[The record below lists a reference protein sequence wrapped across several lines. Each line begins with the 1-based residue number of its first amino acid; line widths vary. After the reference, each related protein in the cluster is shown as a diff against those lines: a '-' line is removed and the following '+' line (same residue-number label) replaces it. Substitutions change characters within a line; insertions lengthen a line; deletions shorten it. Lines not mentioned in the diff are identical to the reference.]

1 MKKVL
6 GFLVLATMLMVG
18 NFVKPMEV
26 HADTTVNYLNE
37 TGNLITQTG
46 VVSITSTS
54 KSLSNGWYVVDNDVT
69 VNDTMTV
76 TGDVKLILVD
86 GKTLTV
92 TGSKGGAGIN
102 VAASNNLT
110 IYGQT
115 NGTGKINAKPGPKD
129 DGKKPPES
137 AWGSTG
143 AAIGGNA
150 LQSSGT
156 ISINGG
162 VIIADASEL
171 TGANVG
177 AGIGGG
183 SNSSN
188 GTINI
193 SRGHITAT
201 GGIMSSGIGGGKGA
215 SGGNITISGGTV
227 VANGSAN
234 GGAGIG
240 GGLGGTAGDIKI
252 SGGDITAIGHGWFDN
267 GIGNS
272 TGSVNI
278 TGGTITASN
287 GGYDNINGINGSEGQ
302 VFIGDG
308 VTLKYTIRF
317 LIEWDATPKPLDIV
331 ATGGAPITAPTVNP
345 TRSGYTFMGWDPELP
360 ETMPNKNVNIGAK
373 WVGLPYTATFDS
385 KGGTSVS
392 PIIQECGTSINF
404 PTDPTKE
411 GYRFNYWNP
420 FETTMPVG
428 GIAFHAVWDINK
440 YTVSFDS
447 KGGSAVGSITEDY
460 NSVIT
465 APTNPTR
472 LGYDFGG
479 WDPTIPATMPSNNVV
494 VSAKWTGKPYTITFD
509 TAGGSPIGSITQ
521 NAGTVLTA
529 PANPVRPGFAFF
541 GWDDAFPTT
550 MPVGGMTL
558 TASWVVLA
566 DLDEDYTITFD
577 TGGGSVVGS
586 ITAEFGT
593 AITSPENPV
602 RMGYTFTGW
611 DTAVPTVM
619 PATNMTIRA
628 LWTINSYTI
637 TFDPNNG
644 EEVTVLTANFNSPIT
659 APANPTRAGYK
670 FNGWGTG
677 VPATM
682 PAGNMTIVANWKSK
696 LNVTQDK
703 VIDETSDVFVE
714 DIEGHILLPELLDE
728 QIEEVALL
736 VTAKKVAL
744 RADIRDKVEAQLAE
758 LGYVLLDDYDIHL
771 YKRVKAV
778 VGTLVETE
786 ILEEE
791 IIDYLHV
798 DIPLTDEQASKK
810 ELDTAYIDEDGNVEI
825 ILAEVETVDGKKYL
839 GFNTNHFSEYA
850 VVEKIVEKDVI
861 ITTDK
866 DAIGKL
872 PNTSIDNNYLD
883 YLLLT
888 LSCAAV
894 LVVLRKKSLN
904 N

>member
-6 GFLVLATMLMVG
+6 GFLVLATMVMVG
-18 NFVKPMEV
+18 NFVKPME
-26 HADTTVNYLNE
+26 
-37 TGNLITQTG
+37 TQAAG
-46 VVSITSTS
+46 SVSFVDSNGSTQVYSGAITSI
-54 KSLSNGWYVVDNDVT
+54 LSSTTALSDGWYVVDNDVT
-69 VNDTMTV
+69 VNSTITV
-76 TGDVKLILVD
+76 TGDVKIILLD
-86 GKTLTV
+86 GKTLNV
-92 TGSKGGAGIN
+92 TGTPGQAGIN
-102 VAASNNLT
+102 IGGINILT

-115 NGTGKINAKPGPKD
+115 GGTGKIIAKPRPSGT
-129 DGKKPPES
+129 
-137 AWGSTG
+137 AWANTG

-150 LQSSGT
+150 RQIGG
-156 ISINGG
+156 IINIHGG
-162 VIIADASEL
+162 IIVADAGGFGS
-171 TGANVG
+171 AHAG

-183 SNSSN
+183 AFASG
-188 GTINI
+188 GTTTI
-193 SRGHITAT
+193 T
-201 GGIMSSGIGGGKGA
+201 GGHVTASGGMWAAGIGGGEEA
-215 SGGNITISGGTV
+215 CVGNVIITGGTV
-227 VANGSAN
+227 VANAN
-234 GGAGIG
+234 
-240 GGLGGTAGDIKI
+240 TK
-252 SGGDITAIGHGWFDN
+252 
-267 GIGNS
+267 
-272 TGSVNI
+272 
-278 TGGTITASN
+278 
-287 GGYDNINGINGSEGQ
+287 GINGSEGQ
-302 VFIGDG
+302 VSIGAG

-317 LIEWDATPKPLDIV
+317 IIEWDATLKPLDIV
-331 ATGGAPITAPTVNP
+331 ATEGALITAPTINP
-345 TRSGYTFMGWDPELP
+345 TRSGYTFIGWDPDLP
-360 ETMPNKNVNIGAK
+360 GTMPNRNVNIGAK
-373 WVGLPYTATFDS
+373 WKGLPYAATFDS

-392 PIIQECGTSINF
+392 PIIQDCGTSINF
-404 PTDPTKE
+404 PTDPTRE

-420 FETTMPVG
+420 FESTMPVN
-428 GIAFHAVWDINK
+428 GIAFQAVWDINK

-447 KGGSAVGSITEDY
+447 KGGSAVGSISQDY

-509 TAGGSPIGSITQ
+509 TTGGSPIGSITQ

-529 PANPVRPGFAFF
+529 PANPVRPGYAFF

-566 DLDEDYTITFD
+566 DLDEDYTISFD

-611 DTAVPTVM
+611 DSTVPTVM

-659 APANPTRAGYK
+659 APANPKRLGYK
-670 FNGWGTG
+670 FIGWGTG

-682 PAGNMTIVANWKSK
+682 PAGNMTIVANWKNK

-703 VIDETSDVFVE
+703 VTDETSDVFVE
-714 DIEGHILLPELLDE
+714 DIEGHVLLPELFDE
-728 QIEEVALL
+728 QIEEVTLQVRAE
-736 VTAKKVAL
+736 KVVL
-744 RADIRDKVEAQLAE
+744 RAEIRAKVEAQLAE

-771 YKRVKAV
+771 YKRVKPI
-778 VGTLVETE
+778 VGALVESE
-786 ILEEE
+786 IHEEE

-798 DIPLTDEQASKK
+798 DIPLTEIQASKQD
-810 ELDTAYIDEDGNVEI
+810 LDIAYIDEEGNVEI
-825 ILAEVETVDGKKYL
+825 ILAEMETVDGRKYL
-839 GFNTNHFSEYA
+839 GFDTNHFSEYA

-861 ITTDK
+861 STVDK

-894 LVVLRKKSLN
+894 LVVLRKKGLN